1 MSWLDLHMHS
11 QISLDGE
18 FTPER
23 LAEICRD
30 SGIKV
35 AALSDHNSVRGVE
48 RMMTACSRFGIRAIP
63 ATELDCTFDGVDLHL
78 LGYGIDFQDSRYR
91 ELEEEILTQKKGN
104 STRMMKILKEA
115 GILFDEE
122 KVLALSR
129 DGIVVGET
137 IAEAALADDRN
148 TDNPLLVP
156 YRKGGE
162 RADNP
167 YVNFFWDY
175 CAQGKPAY
183 LPVSYPSFEEAQKLI
198 TETGGISVIAHPI
211 NTVGRSRER
220 IGALKEKGAAGLEVY
235 SSYHEKEDIEWFHE
249 LVEELELLETMGS
262 DFHGKTKPSVYP
274 GRTGADET
282 EAKRSMEA
290 EHSMEAETS
299 AKASHSIEEECLSRL
314 DYLLKMQRIF

>member
-63 ATELDCTFDGVDLHL
+63 AIELDCTFDGVDLHL

-91 ELEEEILTQKKGN
+91 ELEEGILAQKKGN

-148 TDNPLLVP
+148 ADNPLLVP

-235 SSYHEKEDIEWFHE
+235 SSYHAKEDIEWFHE
-249 LVEELELLETMGS
+249 LAEELELLETMGS
-262 DFHGKTKPSVYP
+262 DFHGKTKPSVFP

-299 AKASHSIEEECLSRL
+299 AKVSHSIEEECLSRL